1 MRPWESFTNQSQW
14 KEYLQNLLR
23 TNDKALYKAIVLIAK
38 YQTPIEVASGATL
51 EHNNLGFGTVDAKF
65 LTSMAFKINNGVPL
79 TEKELAISRN
89 KMPKYWKQLYRI
101 SKSNMK
107 REGVQDG

>member
-1 MRPWESFTNQSQW
+1 MRPWESFTNQGQW
-14 KEYLQNLLR
+14 KGYLQNLLK

-38 YQTPIEVASGATL
+38 YQTPLEIASGSTL
-51 EHNNLGFGTVDAKF
+51 EHNNQGFGTVDARF
-65 LTSMAFKINNGVPL
+65 LTSMAFKINNGFPL

-101 SKSNMK
+101 SKSKMK